1 MLRNRQKGFTLIE
14 VIISVAILAVMTTS
28 VYMILRNSLEV
39 QEESSARASL
49 AQMGRNAMEI
59 MRSELSQ
66 AHLSEHQTEDWKT
79 VFKAE
84 DTDPIDEVYFV
95 AKSHEKRYADVKECD
110 LAEVHYTSES
120 DRDGGAFRT
129 LLHREAPVIDDD
141 PERGGT
147 VLAMAHNVRE
157 LELRYYDEKKEEW
170 VEEWDSESSDYVNRL
185 PRAVEIRLELED
197 EEGRSQSFLTRT
209 LVYEANP

>member
-1 MLRNRQKGFTLIE
+1 ME
-14 VIISVAILAVMTTS
+14 VVIAVAILAMMVTS
-28 VYMILRNSLEV
+28 VYVILRNSTEV
-39 QEESSARASL
+39 QQESTARASL
-49 AQMGRNAMEI
+49 TQMGRNATEI
-59 MRSELSQ
+59 MRNELSQ
-66 AHLSEHQTEDWKT
+66 AFLSQNQTEEWRT

-95 AKSHEKRYADVKECD
+95 SRSHEKRYADVKESN
-110 LAEVHYTSES
+110 LAEIHYTSES

-157 LELRYYDEKKEEW
+157 LELRYFDHQKEEW
-170 VEEWDSESSDYVNRL
+170 VEEWDSESADHANRL

-197 EEGRSQSFLTRT
+197 AEGRSQSFLTRT
-209 LVYEANP
+209 PVYAAAP